1 MNDGKKAEG
10 YVQDAL
16 KYLEAKSR
24 ATYVRLYDSKS
35 AGFGKGGN
43 LIPPQPADFIVLL
56 HGFPFLLE
64 VKSSDS
70 HDSLADTTLR
80 SVFSAEQM
88 LGAQLWKRALGGAL
102 CAFYSIRTGKFEIW
116 DSLDIRE
123 AYNQPPRQRKLTA
136 APLATQVDYNN
147 AVLSA
152 AIMRTV
158 HDHYSR

>member
-16 KYLEAKSR
+16 KLLESKSR

-43 LIPPQPADFIVLL
+43 LIPPQPADFIVVML
-56 HGFPFLLE
+56 GFPFLLE
-64 VKSSDS
+64 VKSSDK

-88 LGAQLWKRALGGAL
+88 LGVRLWKRALGGAL
-102 CAFYSIRTGKFEIW
+102 CAFYAIRTGKFELW
-116 DSLDIRE
+116 DGDDIRS
-123 AYNQPPRQRKLTA
+123 AYNQPPRQRALQA
-136 APLATQVDYNN
+136 QPLATQINSND
-147 AVLSA
+147 ASLSE